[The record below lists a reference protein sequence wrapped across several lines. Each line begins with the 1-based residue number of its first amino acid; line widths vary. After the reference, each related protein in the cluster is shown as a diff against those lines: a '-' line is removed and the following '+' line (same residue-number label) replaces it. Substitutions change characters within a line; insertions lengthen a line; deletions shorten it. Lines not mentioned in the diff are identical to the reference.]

1 MASRREV
8 ALIVDAGSP
17 YDRRI
22 IRGVASYVVRNRR
35 EWSLYV
41 EEDLAGRLP
50 NLRTWGG
57 DGIIA
62 SFDNRRVAS
71 AVSRMRVPVVGVG
84 GGYGY
89 YQPDSLIPYVR
100 TDNGGIAEMAAEH
113 LIGLGV
119 RQFAVCGYLPSR
131 INGWSRERIEAFR
144 QIVEGDGYKCHVFT
158 GRHSSVENW
167 KQSQLTLKQWLQSLP
182 KPIGLFACDDSRAR
196 HVLQACKMGGV
207 QVPEEIAL
215 VGVDNDDLMCEISD
229 PTLTSIEQG
238 SVRVG
243 YEAASLLD
251 RMMHGKAV
259 RRDGKTVAPERLVA
273 RRSTDITAVADPN
286 VAEALQFI
294 RQHACGPIKVRH
306 VLKTVKLSRS
316 NLEGKFRNVL
326 GRSVHAE
333 IGRVRVETAKHLLT
347 STSVPIKEV
356 AQRVGVSSV
365 QYFTVM
371 MRSATGRT
379 PGQLRKSNLR

>member
-1 MASRREV
+1 MPSRREV

-22 IRGVASYVVRNRR
+22 IRGVASYVERNRR
-35 EWSLYV
+35 DWSLYV

-50 NLRTWGG
+50 DLRAWGG
-57 DGIIA
+57 DGLIA

-71 AVSRMRVPVVGVG
+71 AISRVRVPVVGVG

-89 YQPDSLIPYVR
+89 YQSDSLIPYVR
-100 TDNGGIAEMAAEH
+100 TDNCGIAEMAAEH
-113 LIGLGV
+113 LLDLGV
-119 RQFAVCGYLPSR
+119 RRFAVCGYLPTR
-131 INGWSRERIEAFR
+131 TNGWSRERVEAFR
-144 QIVEGDGYKCHVFT
+144 RIVEGDGHECHVYT
-158 GRHSSVENW
+158 GRHSSVKNW
-167 KQSQLTLKQWLQSLP
+167 RLAQLSLKQWLQGLP

-196 HVLQACKMGGV
+196 HVLQACRTGGV

-215 VGVDNDDLMCEISD
+215 VGVDNDDVMCEISE

-259 RRDGKTVAPERLVA
+259 RRDGKSVAPEGLVA
-273 RRSTDITAVADPN
+273 RRSTDVTAVADPN

-306 VLKTVKLSRS
+306 VLKNVKLSRT
-316 NLEGKFRNVL
+316 NLENRFRDVV

-333 IGRVRVETAKHLLT
+333 IGRVRVEAARRLLT
-347 STSVPIKEV
+347 MTNVPIKEV

-371 MRSATGRT
+371 MRGATGHT
-379 PGQLRKSNLR
+379 PGQLRKATLR